1 VSDRTGFLSNWQW
14 FFAFLYILTAGF
26 AARQTVQH
34 TNAETYYFDQA
45 CGEQSIGNEGAQ
57 VIGRHGLIGSIFA
70 KNMNLGLPSLK
81 DSSQALAQIPHLEDL
96 ENQEAALG
104 SKWSWILL
112 ELSLLYLAISA
123 LLPGPQRVRN
133 VVFSLTAV
141 STVFFLVG
149 MSASAMK
156 VFTVIHQFFGTTP
169 VVQHEVRSIY
179 SVINALFASG
189 HWIFAG
195 FLALFSIA
203 TPLTKIALTF
213 LACLT
218 SSPTLNARISKLLG
232 EIGKWAMADVFVAAL
247 LLSFFVIQSG
257 KATRVIPCRGLYYFA
272 AYCLLSLITSEL
284 LGQLNFGKISAPS
297 DSKAWAG
304 IRAAGGLIGVALFFS
319 VLHSLNK

>member
-1 VSDRTGFLSNWQW
+1 VSDRPGFLSNWQW
-14 FFAFLYILTAGF
+14 FFALLYLF
-26 AARQTVQH
+26 AAGVAAWQTVRH

-45 CGEQSIGNEGAQ
+45 CAEQSIGNEGAQ
-57 VIGRHGLIGSIFA
+57 VIGRHGLIGAFFA

-81 DSSQALAQIPHLEDL
+81 DSTQALAQIPHLEDL

-104 SKWSWILL
+104 SWWSWALL
-112 ELSLLYLAISA
+112 WMSLLYLAVSA
-123 LLPGPQRVRN
+123 VLPGPRVRS
-133 VVFSLTAV
+133 VVFALTAV

-169 VVQHEVRSIY
+169 VVQHEVRSIF
-179 SVINALFASG
+179 SVIDALFSSG
-189 HWIFAG
+189 HWIFAS
-195 FLALFSIA
+195 FLTLFSIA

-272 AYCLLSLITSEL
+272 AYCFLSLITSEL
-284 LGQLNFGKISAPS
+284 LGQLDFGEIAKPS
-297 DSKAWAG
+297 DSKTWFG
-304 IRAAGGLIGVALFFS
+304 IRAAGGLIGAALFLS
-319 VLHSLNK
+319 VLHSLKN